1 MEETKLYRQ
10 AFLLSLFTIFYNIG
24 EGWLSVYFGWEEETL
39 TLFGFG
45 MDSFIEAISGLGI
58 AHMVIRIKNHKGNS
72 IDSFEITALKITG
85 AAFYILSFSLAIG
98 IIMKLINKE
107 APHSTLPGIII
118 SILSILVMLS
128 LLKMKTKVGNKLG
141 SSPIL
146 ADASCTRICIY
157 MSLVLLASSFMYELF
172 KINYIDIL
180 GTIGIIYYSI
190 REGKES
196 FDNAKGIHACSYD
209 H

>member
-10 AFLLSLFTIFYNIG
+10 AFLLSLFTIFYNIL
-24 EGWLSVYFGWEEETL
+24 EGWVSVYFGWEEETL

-72 IDSFEITALKITG
+72 IDKFEITALKITG
-85 AAFYILSFSLAIG
+85 AAFYLLSTGLAAG
-98 IIMKLINKE
+98 IIIKLINKE
-107 APHSTLPGIII
+107 SPHTTIPGIII
-118 SILSILVMLS
+118 SVLSIVVML
-128 LLKMKTKVGNKLG
+128 LLVKIKTRVGNKLG

-196 FDNAKGIHACSYD
+196 FDKAKGINACSCD